1 MIGPR
6 QYTEASKCRS
16 TARPPRRRAW
26 RPRWRT
32 LATAL
37 LAALTLAAACPTAG
51 APAQP
56 PASVVLSDAAAPYY
70 SLQLS
75 ADRRQWVAVFADAA
89 ELTLKVARGP
99 LAAAAAEVSSVITI
113 DRIDVPPG
121 INPYFGRH
129 AYVQHEGVEHL
140 FYSDQELADVRVTKW
155 VHRET
160 ASAAPWLVDLL
171 PEPLLP
177 VAVLRA
183 APAPADAEPAP
194 AAPNF
199 TLYGL
204 VDAPVEEDG
213 GVAFAAYGV
222 RPEAAADSVAAAVTG
237 RRLIVTVAAPD
248 IAPGAAGPAVS
259 GYSCAGRRGFAAAD
273 GGGLLLVEA
282 AREPQRIS
290 LPPPA
295 AAAGGSAAL
304 GCGPQGMVL
313 AFTREDPRA
322 TRTSSG
328 PALQAREVVAVP
340 VDAGGAEIKVTLA
353 RDVRVLAV
361 FPEPPLAGG
370 GQPALSVL
378 FSELALDDSGAP
390 EHRLAL
396 VTPDAGGTYRKQLLA
411 RGGQPVRDLRAVRRG
426 GELIVAFRRGRELRL
441 LHAALAGPGAAEP
454 QSGGSW

>member
-16 TARPPRRRAW
+16 TARPPRRRAR

-32 LATAL
+32 LATGL

-56 PASVVLSDAAAPYY
+56 PASVVLSEAAAPYY

-129 AYVQHEGVEHL
+129 AYVQHEGFEHL

-183 APAPADAEPAP
+183 APAAP
-194 AAPNF
+194 QF

-204 VDAPVEEDG
+204 VDAPAEENG

-237 RRLIVTVAAPD
+237 RRLIVTVAAPA

-378 FSELALDDSGAP
+378 FSELALDDSGAA

-441 LHAALAGPGAAEP
+441 LRAPLAGPGAAEP

>member
-1 MIGPR
+1 MIGLR

-16 TARPPRRRAW
+16 TAAL
-26 RPRWRT
+26 PRWRT
-32 LATAL
+32 LATAV

-51 APAQP
+51 APAEP
-56 PASVVLSDAAAPYY
+56 PVSVVLAAAAAPYY

-75 ADRRQWVAVFADAA
+75 ADRQQWVAVFADAA

-99 LAAAAAEVSSVITI
+99 LAAAGAEVSSVITI

-129 AYVQHEGVEHL
+129 AYAQHDGVEHL
-140 FYSDQELADVRVTKW
+140 FYSDQDLADVRVTKW
-155 VHRET
+155 VYRET

-171 PEPLLP
+171 PEPILP

-183 APAPADAEPAP
+183 A
-194 AAPNF
+194 AAPPQF

-204 VDAPVEEDG
+204 VDAPADDSG
-213 GVAFAAYGV
+213 GAAFAAYGV
-222 RPEAAADSVAAAVTG
+222 RPEAAADGAAAAVTG
-237 RRLIVTVAAPD
+237 RRVLMTVTAPAT
-248 IAPGAAGPAVS
+248 APGAGGPAVS
-259 GYSCAGRRGFAAAD
+259 GYSCAGRSGFAAAD

-282 AREPQRIS
+282 AQEPQRLA

-328 PALQAREVVAVP
+328 PALQAREVVALP
-340 VDAGGAEIKVTLA
+340 VDSGGAEIKVTLA

-361 FPEPPLAGG
+361 FPGPPLAAG

-396 VTPDAGGTYRKQLLA
+396 VAPDAGGTYGKQLLV
-411 RGGQPVRDLRAVRRG
+411 RGAQPVRDLRAVRRG
-426 GELIVAFRRGRELRL
+426 GALIVAFRRGRELRL
-441 LHAALAGPGAAEP
+441 LHAPLAGRAPAEP

>member
-1 MIGPR
+1 MIGLR

-16 TARPPRRRAW
+16 TAAL
-26 RPRWRT
+26 PRWRT
-32 LATAL
+32 LATAV

-51 APAQP
+51 APAEP
-56 PASVVLSDAAAPYY
+56 PASVVLAEAAPPYY

-75 ADRRQWVAVFADAA
+75 ADREQWVAVFADAA

-99 LAAAAAEVSSVITI
+99 LAAAQAEVSSVITI

-129 AYVQHEGVEHL
+129 AYVQHDGVEHL

-155 VHRET
+155 VYRET

-171 PEPLLP
+171 PEPILP
-177 VAVLRA
+177 VAVLRRAA
-183 APAPADAEPAP
+183 APAA
-194 AAPNF
+194 AAPQI

-204 VDAPVEEDG
+204 VDAPADESG
-213 GVAFAAYGV
+213 GAAFAAYGV
-222 RPEAAADSVAAAVTG
+222 RPEAAADGAAVTG
-237 RRLIVTVAAPD
+237 RRVIMTVTAPAT
-248 IAPGAAGPAVS
+248 APGAAGPAVS
-259 GYSCAGRRGFAAAD
+259 GYSCAGRSGFAAAD

-282 AREPQRIS
+282 AQEPQRLA

-313 AFTREDPRA
+313 VFTREDPRA

-340 VDAGGAEIKVTLA
+340 VDSGGAEIKVTLA

-361 FPEPPLAGG
+361 FPGPPLAAG
-370 GQPALSVL
+370 GQPALAVL

-396 VTPDAGGTYRKQLLA
+396 VAPDAGGTYRKQLLV
-411 RGGQPVRDLRAVRRG
+411 RGAPPVRDLRAVRRG
-426 GELIVAFRRGRELRL
+426 GALIVAFRRGRELRL
-441 LHAALAGPGAAEP
+441 LRAPLAGRAAAEP